1 MIRNYLKIAFRNLL
15 KNKGFSAINILGLAV
30 GMASAI
36 LIILWINYEI
46 TYDQFHAKKDRIF
59 EAWNRDTFSGKLQ
72 CWNTTPKVFAR
83 AAEHEFPEIEMVT
96 RVDWP
101 NKRLFAVGEKKVSV
115 SGSAV
120 DSTFFNV
127 FSFPLLKGDATTVLK
142 DNYSIVLTEHL
153 AKSIFGN
160 EEPMGKQIRID
171 EKDNYTVTGIAKD
184 LPFNTRFSKIE
195 YFLPWSHV
203 RKNGNDDPNWG
214 NNSTRNYVLLKQN
227 ATLASIEPKIK
238 FLKRRH
244 ADDEKTNEM
253 FLYPISR
260 WRLYSNFTNGK
271 EDGGLID
278 FVKMFA
284 VIAAFILLIA
294 CINFMNLSTAR
305 SEKRAKEVGIRKVV
319 GASKSSLIAQ
329 FLGESILISL
339 IAGILAI
346 FIVQFSLPAFSVL
359 TDKKLFV
366 DYSNSWFWLIFLGFV
381 IFTGIIAG
389 SYPAFYLSA
398 FKPVK
403 VLKGTFL
410 KTDKVVTPRKIL
422 VVLQFT
428 FAIILIICT
437 AIVKEQIQHAQNR
450 ETGYNKDKLVYHF
463 LEGDLE
469 KNYTL
474 VKNELL
480 SSGVATSVTKTSAPL
495 TQTWSDTWGVEW
507 KGKLATD
514 KTDFDV
520 FNADENLVETAG
532 LKIVQGRDFNLKEFP
547 TDSTGMLLNES
558 AARQMAFK
566 DPIGQLVKN
575 NDREWHV
582 VGVIKDFIL
591 GSPYYPT
598 KPMIIQG
605 SKGWFNVIHFKLN
618 GSNTTADNLKKA
630 EAIFKKYNPAYPF
643 GYQFID
649 EEYASKFKSEQRT
662 GTLAALFAGL
672 TIFISCLGLF
682 GLAAYMAEGRI
693 KEIGVRKVL
702 GASVTSIVSLL
713 SKDFVGLVIISFVL
727 ASPIAWWLMHN
738 WLQNYPYSVTIE
750 WWIFAFAAGLSVL
763 IALITVSY
771 HAIRAATANPV
782 KSLRTE

>member
-1 MIRNYLKIAFRNLL
+1 MIRNYLKIALRNLL
-15 KNKGFSAINILGLAV
+15 KNKSFSFINILGLAV

-36 LIILWINYEI
+36 LIILWIQYEV
-46 TYDQFHAKKDRIF
+46 TYDQFHEKKDRIY
-59 EAWNRDTFSGKLQ
+59 EAWNKDTFSGKLQ

-83 AAEHEFPEIEMVT
+83 TAEKEFPEIEMVT
-96 RVDWP
+96 RVDWG
-101 NKRLFAVGEKKVSV
+101 NDRLFSIGDKRITVNGT
-115 SGSAV
+115 AV
-120 DSTFFNV
+120 DSNFLNV
-127 FSFPLLKGDATTVLK
+127 FSFPLLKGDPNTVLK
-142 DNYSIVLTEHL
+142 ETNSIVLTEKL
-153 AKSIFGN
+153 SKKLFGN
-160 EEPMGKQIRID
+160 EDAMGKLIKID
-171 EKDNYTVTGIAKD
+171 EKENYTVTGILKD
-184 LPFNTRFSKIE
+184 LPYNSRFKFE
-195 YFLPWSHV
+195 YLLPWAIV

-214 NNSTRNYVLLKQN
+214 NNSTRNYVLLKKN
-227 ATLASIEPKIK
+227 ASLASIAPKLKFIKRNHTNDEP
-238 FLKRRH
+238 
-244 ADDEKTNEM
+244 TNEM

-260 WRLYSNFTNGK
+260 WRLYSNFEGGV

-278 FVKMFA
+278 FVKMFG
-284 VIAAFILLIA
+284 VIAIFILLIA

-319 GASKSSLIAQ
+319 GANKGSLISQ
-329 FLGESILISL
+329 FLGESILIAFL
-339 IAGILAI
+339 AGIVALL
-346 FIVQFSLPAFSVL
+346 IVQLSLPGFSTL

-366 DYSNSWFWLIFLGFV
+366 EYGNPWFWIIFIGF
-381 IFTGIIAG
+381 IILTGIIAG

-403 VLKGTFL
+403 VLKGTFV
-410 KTDKVVTPRKIL
+410 KSDKVVTPRKIL

-463 LEGDLE
+463 LSGDLE
-469 KNYTL
+469 KNYPL

-480 SSGVATSVTKTSAPL
+480 ASGAVTSVTKTSAPL
-495 TQTWSDTWGVEW
+495 TQGWSDTWGVEW
-507 KGKLATD
+507 KGKAPND

-520 FNADENLVETAG
+520 FCADDNLATTAG
-532 LKIVQGRDFNLKEFP
+532 LTVVQGRDFDNKQFP
-547 TDSTGMLLNES
+547 TDSTGMLLNEAS
-558 AARQMAFK
+558 VKAMGFK
-566 DPIGQLVKN
+566 QPLGQLVKN
-575 NDREWHV
+575 NGKEWHV

-591 GSPYYPT
+591 QSPYYPT
-598 KPMIIQG
+598 KPMVIQG

-618 GSNTTADNLKKA
+618 GKNTTADNLKKA
-630 EAIFKKYNPAYPF
+630 EAVFKKYNPQYPF
-643 GYQFID
+643 EYKFID
-649 EEYASKFKSEQRT
+649 EEYAAKFKSEQRT

-702 GASVTSIVSLL
+702 GASVSSIVSLL

-727 ASPIAWWLMHN
+727 ASPVAWWLMHN
-738 WLQNYPYSVTIE
+738 WLQNYPYRVTIE
-750 WWIFAFAAGLSVL
+750 WWIFVFAAGLSVM
-763 IALITVSY
+763 IALLTVSY